1 LYSIICL
8 KILSREDKGNSF
20 LYKVISKFI
29 YPKKINSLIH
39 WVDVLF
45 QMLSLSNENILNE
58 LLYPMF
64 VELLKVFINIL
75 YSSEEMRISLSKS
88 EIFSIQ
94 IHEIL
99 KTINQENVNFLEIHY
114 LISRIL
120 FSLSK
125 NVDFINPE
133 LLIEILNNIFKGSDF
148 HDSLLVSTVS
158 LYLHSVMNVLQE
170 KKES

>member
-1 LYSIICL
+1 
-8 KILSREDKGNSF
+8 
-20 LYKVISKFI
+20 
-29 YPKKINSLIH
+29 
-39 WVDVLF
+39 
-45 QMLSLSNENILNE
+45 MLSLSNENNLNE

-99 KTINQENVNFLEIHY
+99 KTINQENVKFLEIHY